1 MKLKIILLFTIF
13 IFAYV
18 AVLIQSQNVL
28 ADVSIPIVSWND
40 TTLQHF
46 AKVVPAQDTPLEFVF
61 QSRDEN
67 NAALPTNFQCLVVTF
82 KEDANLEH
90 DNIQNGID
98 LDGNGIGDIS
108 QSDLHKVVSDDCGE
122 NTSSGKIRYTS
133 SNEGIYLFIVI
144 SDPLASGKPITNAAF
159 PFVVPPFQVSED
171 VSISIVS
178 WNELQVERFGQVIPS
193 LDRPVE
199 FTFQSQQQD
208 GDNHNNKDSSY
219 NFHCVV
225 YRITDDGKLDIN
237 NIQNGI
243 DLDGNGIG
251 DISSLDLQQVS
262 SDSCGENIS
271 EGQISYTG
279 FIQGTGLDKG
289 TYVFIVTAYSLA
301 SGKPITSAAFPLTVP
316 YS

>member
-122 NTSSGKIRYTS
+122 NTSSGKIRY
-133 SNEGIYLFIVI
+133 
-144 SDPLASGKPITNAAF
+144 NAAF

-289 TYVFIVTAYSLA
+289 TYVFIVTAYPLA